1 MGDADVEHLRQL
13 MDERDHRYEQRYAA
27 SEKALAAALLSADR
41 AVQAAL
47 AAAKEA
53 VTKAELSADKRFE
66 LLNELRA
73 GVATTEQIEAL
84 EKIVAELAKRLDRAE
99 GAGAGRTAMYG
110 WIIAAVGTVATVMTV
125 IILATR

>member
-53 VTKAELSADKRFE
+53 VTDY
-66 LLNELRA
+66 A
-73 GVATTEQIEAL
+73 G
-84 EKIVAELAKRLDRAE
+84 KRL
-99 GAGAGRTAMYG
+99 
-110 WIIAAVGTVATVMTV
+110 VMRLPSV
-125 IILATR
+125 RFS